1 MLLSFG
7 TWQVKRLYWKEAL
20 IDRYLEQSQS
30 NPLINPSDLK
40 INNIYPNPSNNS
52 MTISFSVLSQ
62 LSPIEISIRNILGQQ
77 MYKTYITPKSRNINW
92 TWHGNDDQGF
102 NAPSGTYFISLS
114 QKNISQTK
122 KITLLK

>member
-1 MLLSFG
+1 MSEHYE
-7 TWQVKRLYWKEAL
+7 VKDLRHSKDGFEIRVGYFYED
-20 IDRYLEQSQS
+20 IH
-30 NPLINPSDLK
+30 PSDLK

-77 MYKTYITPKSRNINW
+77 MYKTYITPRSRNINW
-92 TWHGNDDQGF
+92 TWDGNDDKGY
-102 NAPSGTYFISLS
+102 NVPSGTYFISLS
-114 QKNISQTK
+114 QENISQTK

>member
-1 MLLSFG
+1 MSEHYEVESLGHKDGNFE
-7 TWQVKRLYWKEAL
+7 VKVGYFYED
-20 IDRYLEQSQS
+20 IH
-30 NPLINPSDLK
+30 PSDLK

-62 LSPIEISIRNILGQQ
+62 LSPVEISIRNILGQQ

-92 TWHGNDDQGF
+92 TWDGTDENGF
-102 NAPSGTYFISLS
+102 NAPSGSYFISIS
-114 QKNISQTK
+114 QKNISQTR

>member
-1 MLLSFG
+1 
-7 TWQVKRLYWKEAL
+7 
-20 IDRYLEQSQS
+20 
-30 NPLINPSDLK
+30 
-40 INNIYPNPSNNS
+40 

-62 LSPIEISIRNILGQQ
+62 LSPIEIRIRNILGQQ

-92 TWHGNDDQGF
+92 TWDGTDDKGF
-102 NAPSGTYFISLS
+102 NAPSGTYFISLA